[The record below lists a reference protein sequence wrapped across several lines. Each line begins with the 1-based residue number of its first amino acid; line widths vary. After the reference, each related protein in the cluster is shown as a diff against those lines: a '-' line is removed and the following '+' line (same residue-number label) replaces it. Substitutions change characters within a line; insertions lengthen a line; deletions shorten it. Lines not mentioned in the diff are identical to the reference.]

1 MMSLAASRTVTSRR
15 VRRLIAWIGSSSGQ
29 ELSLARARA
38 EREAEVVDVAD
49 IGPGLLAAAERDGG
63 PPTLALVAHDRP
75 GAWTLS
81 QVTDLARSWPLTPIV
96 AVTSGIVEG
105 QRRSGPSLAGIEE
118 VAWSDLAARL
128 AWWFAELEAGRPGPL
143 GLPATARREE
153 RLLEAGPHPG
163 HGRPP
168 LAVVVAAPR
177 AESVEGLA
185 ALVAAAGHRLVG
197 TRMGRPDVDL
207 AADAVVWDVESLGP
221 EHLGWLG
228 LLRANR
234 PGLAVVLL
242 ESFPRGDSV
251 RAAFQAGA
259 AEVLGRPL
267 ALDSLA
273 GALEAVR
280 QQLPTG
286 LGRQTRSP

>member
-1 MMSLAASRTVTSRR
+1 MSLAAFRPVASRR
-15 VRRLIAWIGSSSGQ
+15 VRRLIAWIGSSGGQ
-29 ELSLARARA
+29 ELSLARSRA
-38 EREAEVVDVAD
+38 GREAEVVDVAGITPD
-49 IGPGLLAAAERDGG
+49 LLAAAERDGR

-81 QVTDLARSWPLTPIV
+81 EVTDLARSWPLTPIV

-118 VAWSDLAARL
+118 VAWSDVAARL

-153 RLLEAGPHPG
+153 RLLDAGPRPG
-163 HGRPP
+163 HGRTP
-168 LAVVVAAPR
+168 LEVVVAAPR
-177 AESVEGLA
+177 ADSVEGLA
-185 ALVAAAGHRLVG
+185 SLVVAAGHHLVG
-197 TRMGRPDVDL
+197 TRTGRPDLDL
-207 AADAVVWDVESLGP
+207 TADAIVWDVEALGP
-221 EHLGWLG
+221 EHLGWVG

-242 ESFPRGDSV
+242 DSFPRGDTV

-280 QQLPTG
+280 QQVPNG
-286 LGRQTRSP
+286 LGRQPRSP